1 MEHFKRST
9 ARDFRINGATL
20 EAALREESSDGE
32 EDDELNAD
40 EQDEVSLNQRIL
52 ATIITRREERW
63 VELPFPKTSGTG
75 EKLANRSADL
85 RVSSNDHRSP
95 YRFSSGR
102 VCELC
107 LAEWFG
113 RWVITLLPQIVS
125 LESEHWRWASIWTYV
140 FVNSDLMLLSL
151 LQTDRHFISA
161 GSFFNFS
168 VIKLNYHL
176 LGEAWYKL

>member
-20 EAALREESSDGE
+20 EAALREESSDEE

-63 VELPFPKTSGTG
+63 VELTFPKTSGTG
-75 EKLANRSADL
+75 EKLANRSADR
-85 RVSSNDHRSP
+85 RVSSNDRQSP
-95 YRFSSGR
+95 SRFSSGR

-125 LESEHWRWASIWTYV
+125 LESELTSSLTLTWCFWAYYR
-140 FVNSDLMLLSL
+140 
-151 LQTDRHFISA
+151 QTDI
-161 GSFFNFS
+161 FFQQGVSSIFLW
-168 VIKLNYHL
+168 LN
-176 LGEAWYKL
+176 

>member
-20 EAALREESSDGE
+20 EAALREESSDEE

-63 VELPFPKTSGTG
+63 VALPFPKTSGTG
-75 EKLANRSADL
+75 EKLADL

-107 LAEWFG
+107 LAE
-113 RWVITLLPQIVS
+113 
-125 LESEHWRWASIWTYV
+125 
-140 FVNSDLMLLSL
+140 
-151 LQTDRHFISA
+151 
-161 GSFFNFS
+161 
-168 VIKLNYHL
+168 
-176 LGEAWYKL
+176 